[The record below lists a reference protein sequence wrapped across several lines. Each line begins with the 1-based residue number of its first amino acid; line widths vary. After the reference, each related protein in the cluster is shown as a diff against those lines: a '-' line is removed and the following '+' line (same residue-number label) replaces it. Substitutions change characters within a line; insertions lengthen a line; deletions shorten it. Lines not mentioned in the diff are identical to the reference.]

1 MYCNE
6 YFRSI
11 FEPENQLLFSCPLP
25 LADNHAVHGS
35 SEHAFIKYNQ
45 WLCPADLLK
54 ICFDIPAAASPVHD
68 LASDLRHAAF
78 QFLTPGIQRFHAPV
92 VLLLILGH
100 LRIFMNQAFDLSI
113 NNVLFF
119 LQTCR
124 LLFKGTR
131 IIQCPQRLRAG
142 LS

>member
-11 FEPENQLLFSCPLP
+11 FESENQLLFSFPLS
-25 LADNHAVHGS
+25 LAGDHAVHRS
-35 SEHAFIKYNQ
+35 REHAFIKYRQ
-45 WLCPADLLK
+45 GLCPADPLK
-54 ICFDIPAAASPVHD
+54 IRFDIPAAASPVHD

-100 LRIFMNQAFDLSI
+100 LRIFMNQAFDLPI
-113 NNVLFF
+113 NNVLLF

-124 LLFKGTR
+124 LLFKGSR
-131 IIQCPQRLRAG
+131 II
-142 LS
+142 